1 MNSKNP
7 KNPGPNKEQSNE
19 AALIAD
25 IINANKKKYT
35 YKDNILNK
43 ISRGFFNKYLIG
55 KLNEILKLSGCI
67 LYFQKF
73 PQIFVM
79 NVIKKKNQGIWNMT
93 PTQIFKNKEFYGT
106 NTKKNYELN
115 YEINL
120 KVIEN
125 EKIQN
130 NEKIKSVLNLKLCD
144 LYDKYLASSEYEG
157 EIQRLKNKNYDNNY
171 ISKFMHFAYSF
182 IKH

>member
-1 MNSKNP
+1 MNS

-19 AALIAD
+19 ALIAE
-25 IINANKKKYT
+25 IINANQKKYP

-55 KLNEILKLSGCI
+55 KLNEISKLSGSI

-73 PQIFVM
+73 PKIFVT
-79 NVIKKKNQGIWNMT
+79 NAIKKKNQEIWNMT
-93 PTQIFKNKEFYGT
+93 PTQIFKNKGFYGT

-120 KVIEN
+120 KVIAN

-171 ISKFMHFAYSF
+171 ISKFMHLANSF
-182 IKH
+182 NKH

>member
-7 KNPGPNKEQSNE
+7 KNPGLNKEQSNE
-19 AALIAD
+19 ALIAD
-25 IINANKKKYT
+25 IINANQKKYP

-55 KLNEILKLSGCI
+55 KLNEILKLSGSK
-67 LYFQKF
+67 LYFEKF

-93 PTQIFKNKEFYGT
+93 LTQIFKNKGFYGT

-120 KVIEN
+120 KVIAN

-130 NEKIKSVLNLKLCD
+130 NEKIKSVLNLKFCD

>member
-1 MNSKNP
+1 MNS

-19 AALIAD
+19 ALIAE
-25 IINANKKKYT
+25 IINANQKKYP

-55 KLNEILKLSGCI
+55 KLNEILKLSGSI

-73 PQIFVM
+73 PQIFVT
-79 NVIKKKNQGIWNMT
+79 NAIKKKNQEIWNMT
-93 PTQIFKNKEFYGT
+93 PTQIFKNKGFYGA
-106 NTKKNYELN
+106 NTKKNYEHN
-115 YEINL
+115 YEPNL

-171 ISKFMHFAYSF
+171 ISKFMHFAYYF

>member
-1 MNSKNP
+1 MNS

-19 AALIAD
+19 ALIAE
-25 IINANKKKYT
+25 IINVNQKKYP

-43 ISRGFFNKYLIG
+43 ISRGFFNKYLIS
-55 KLNEILKLSGCI
+55 KLNEILKLSGII

-93 PTQIFKNKEFYGT
+93 PTQIFKNKGFYGA
-106 NTKKNYELN
+106 NTKKNYEHN
-115 YEINL
+115 YEPNL